1 MNSNNNNVLQIKNF
15 LEVKFNKTKLN
26 RLDFARKSGV
36 PYRKLCHILNCTRKN
51 VNIETV
57 IQIANYFNCP
67 IEQVLGI
74 DNVSDNNQSY
84 VEVNTVLENF
94 NKNLQQFIKEKISI
108 EQINPYVLSKEI
120 GFNENVIKRYID
132 DKTHKITI
140 SMPVIIGISHYFKT
154 PIDKMIKRV

>member
-1 MNSNNNNVLQIKNF
+1 MNSNNNVLRIKNF
-15 LEVKFNKTKLN
+15 LETKFNKKKLN
-26 RLDFARKSGV
+26 RVDFARKSGV

-57 IQIANYFNCP
+57 IKIAHYFNCS

-74 DNVSDNNQSY
+74 DNVVYDEHY
-84 VEVNTVLENF
+84 TEVNTVLENF
-94 NKNLQQFIKEKISI
+94 NKNLQQFIQEKISKEKI
-108 EQINPYVLSKEI
+108 NPYILSKEI

-140 SMPVIIGISHYFKT
+140 SMPVIMGISRYFNV
-154 PIDKMIKRV
+154 PIDKMIKRI